1 MAEMLADTAQ
11 MKTVNAGE
19 MTKERHLSRHRLSM
33 LSSET
38 VNAGEMTKER
48 NLSRHWLSM
57 LPSDATLHEMYVSIA
72 SIP

>member
-1 MAEMLADTAQ
+1 MSWRNRGTNHDEDRRAAAEMVVETAQ
-11 MKTVNAGE
+11 M
-19 MTKERHLSRHRLSM
+19 
-33 LSSET
+33 ET

-72 SIP
+72 STP